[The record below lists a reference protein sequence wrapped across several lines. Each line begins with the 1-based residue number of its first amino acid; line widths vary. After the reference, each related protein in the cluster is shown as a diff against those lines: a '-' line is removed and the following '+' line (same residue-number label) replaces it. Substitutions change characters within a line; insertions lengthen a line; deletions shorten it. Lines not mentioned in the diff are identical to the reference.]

1 MPFYK
6 LGDRSPKV
14 PENGNY
20 WVAPCASLI
29 GHIQLD
35 EESNVWFGAVLRGDN
50 ELIHIGARSNVQD
63 GSVLHTD
70 LGYPLVIGPNC
81 TIGHKAI
88 LHGCTV
94 GEGSL
99 IGMGATILNG
109 AKIGKGCIIGANAL
123 IPEGKVIPDGS
134 LVVGMPG
141 KVVRD
146 LDDATKD
153 MLIRSADGYVLNA
166 KRFKEQLVEV
176 EI

>member
-6 LGDRSPKV
+6 LGDRSPNV

-29 GHIQLD
+29 GHVQLD
-35 EESNVWFGAVLRGDN
+35 EEANVWFGAVLRGDT
-50 ELIHIGARSNVQD
+50 ELIHVGARSNIQD

-70 LGYPLVIGPNC
+70 LGYPLVIGANC
-81 TIGHKAI
+81 TVGHKAI
-88 LHGCTV
+88 LHGCTI

-109 AKIGKGCIIGANAL
+109 AKIGKGCIVGANAL
-123 IPEGKVIPDGS
+123 VPEGKVIPDGS

-141 KVVRD
+141 KVVRE
-146 LDDATKD
+146 LDEEAQA
-153 MLIRSADGYVLNA
+153 MLIRSADGYVMNA
-166 KRFKEQLVEV
+166 QRFKEQLVEL
-176 EI
+176 